1 MKDDMSVSSSNFLF
15 LYSEQLHKG
24 IFQYT
29 NKLWKNL
36 PNPQTTFWRA
46 PLYLSTVFVDIVGI
60 DQARKG
66 ADEDDQKIISGSTG
80 DCPCSH
86 KWPLVACWMVWAKR
100 KLENGEMWFSCK
112 SQPQRC
118 IFQHKDVFPDRRDV
132 FSNSAHCHFPHQAGA
147 RSLLQTGLL
156 PGKQEKGGKKWEG
169 ENYQKGGKSPIEST
183 CFKQAR

>member
-1 MKDDMSVSSSNFLF
+1 MKDDMSVSSSNFLC
-15 LYSEQLHKG
+15 LYSEKLNKG

-29 NKLWKNL
+29 NKQWKYL
-36 PNPQTTFWRA
+36 PNHANFENT
-46 PLYLSTVFVDIVGI
+46 LYLSNVFIDIVGN

-66 ADEDDQKIISGSTG
+66 EDEDDQKIISGSTG

-112 SQPQRC
+112 SRPQRC

-169 ENYQKGGKSPIEST
+169 ENYQEKGQSPIQST
-183 CFKQAR
+183 CLEQAT